1 MKIRSQLALSC
12 CLWLLGAGFALAQ
25 SLPPPSRTVFKCK
38 KDGKVVYSDSPCVG
52 AEKLEVEPTRGLNQ
66 ASGMERIGSDVR
78 RELQQ
83 EGIANAVRPITGMD
97 AKQFEIAGRRM
108 QLTAEAQ
115 RECGGLDK
123 SIPAVELEEKHATTD
138 DLPRVQQRLF
148 ILRKR
153 YRELRC

>member
-12 CLWLLGAGFALAQ
+12 CLWLLGSAFALAQ
-25 SLPPPSRTVFKCK
+25 SLPPPSRTVFKCR

-78 RELQQ
+78 RELQR

-108 QLTAEAQ
+108 HLTAEAQ

-123 SIPAVELEEKHATTD
+123 NIPAVEFEEKHATTD